1 MNRFL
6 KLETDQIAEAIREAF
21 TYNDE
26 NLVPYLRNL
35 ADSIADPSYVSGIG
49 NRLVE
54 SLERIAIALED
65 IGTSLKH
72 PPVR

>member
-1 MNRFL
+1 MAAHTLNRFL

-35 ADSIADPSYVSGIG
+35 ADSIADPLYLTRKLGS
-49 NRLVE
+49 
-54 SLERIAIALED
+54 AL
-65 IGTSLKH
+65 
-72 PPVR
+72 R